1 MFKRYIQQV
10 KDELKGHITKVL
22 YQIKMEQLDTD
33 LDEMLR
39 NKEEDFAKMTEQH
52 LKAADLNR
60 TSLHKL
66 DKKEQEELL
75 KSAFNILKE
84 PAFDF
89 VIDQLIKAQI
99 EETVT
104 KGTSEEHY
112 MMGRF
117 SIAGM
122 NRIREAVQAMAGQF
136 EQLNKVDDFDAK
148 SLI

>member
-1 MFKRYIQQV
+1 MFKRHIQEI
-10 KDELKGHITKVL
+10 KDEIGKEVS
-22 YQIKMEQLDTD
+22 QR
-33 LDEMLR
+33 LDER
-39 NKEEDFAKMTEQH
+39 EAFDNSYYQAQMTERH

-75 KSAFNILKE
+75 KSAYNILRE
-84 PAFDF
+84 PAFAF
-89 VIDQLIKAQI
+89 AIDQLIKAQI

-122 NRIREAVQAMAGQF
+122 NRVREAIEAMAGQF
-136 EQLNKVDDFDAK
+136 EQLNKVDDFDPK